1 MAANLRVTPEELRKA
16 SQMNSHPSGQVKH
29 LWRIALN

>member
-16 SQMNSHPSGQVKH
+16 SQSFESSNRNIKT
-29 LWRIALN
+29 I